1 MFCWLFCIS
10 QALQKIIV
18 RAQIRLRELA
28 GIDYTMEGYTDGCM
42 VEMSNCY
49 EFVDAAS
56 CDHRIVADC
65 CCYHNPG
72 VWEYFC
78 TTTAEC
84 TKHGDTCY
92 DQSNCDGGS
101 CSTTDPVA
109 TPCAWSLYDE
119 GNPEGGGF
127 CGGDRDRGFGAEEE
141 FCAGESGRHMETI
154 IDVDT
159 SDLVSS
165 LATTVADALDVR
177 GPCFQL
183 GIFLICHFD

>member
-10 QALQKIIV
+10 QVLQKIIV
-18 RAQIRLRELA
+18 RTQIRLRELA

-49 EFVDAAS
+49 EFEDAAS
-56 CDHRIVADC
+56 C
-65 CCYHNPG
+65 
-72 VWEYFC
+72 
-78 TTTAEC
+78 
-84 TKHGDTCY
+84 
-92 DQSNCDGGS
+92 
-101 CSTTDPVA
+101 DPVA

-119 GNPEGGGF
+119 GNPDWGGS
-127 CGGDRDRGFGAEEE
+127 CGGDRDRGFGVEEE

-154 IDVDT
+154 IDGDT

-183 GIFLICHFD
+183 GIFLILA